1 MSCMTG
7 FENYQLSAWHEDGLI
22 KKIDDFISVS
32 VHKVKKHLKNSK
44 KIVTEISSG
53 RATTIVTSLIS
64 ENSTIT
70 NSQIVEYIQK
80 EDLSIYDQLK
90 LSLSSLRNMSTEIIQ
105 NQDNPPTK
113 FSLSVVSWMIDKL
126 PPLNGLA
133 TLGLDFDGELY
144 FKFIT
149 HNSKIYLSLEQPNL
163 MHLLISYNDGTK
175 CMLDDIPFKKGTI
188 PIQVTQKLTQL

>member
-7 FENYQLSAWHEDGLI
+7 FENYQLSAWHEEKKK

-126 PPLNGLA
+126 PPLSGLA

>member
-22 KKIDDFISVS
+22 KKIDDFISVN

-64 ENSTIT
+64 ENSTVT

-80 EDLSIYDQLK
+80 KDLSIHDQLK
-90 LSLSSLRNMSTEIIQ
+90 LSLNSLRNMSTEIIQ

-113 FSLSVVSWMIDKL
+113 FSLAVVSWIIDKL
-126 PPLNGLA
+126 PPFTGLA

-144 FKFIT
+144 FKFT
-149 HNSKIYLSLEQPNL
+149 TQNSTVYLSLEQPNL

-175 CMLDDIPFKKGTI
+175 CMLDDIPFKKGAI
-188 PIQVTQKLTQL
+188 PIQVIQKLTQL